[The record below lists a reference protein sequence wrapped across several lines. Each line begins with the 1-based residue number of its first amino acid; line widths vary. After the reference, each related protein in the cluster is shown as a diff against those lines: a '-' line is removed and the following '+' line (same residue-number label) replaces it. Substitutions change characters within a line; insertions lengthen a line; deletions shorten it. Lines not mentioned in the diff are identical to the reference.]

1 MKNSMR
7 LFLIGFLVVSVF
19 AIVGC
24 FGNLAKDQVSSEPP
38 IVMKIGHTQ
47 PMNHPRHQSL
57 LRFKALV
64 EAKTNHAVEVQIYP
78 AGQLG
83 SDEEQMEMV
92 KRGTLQATRG
102 NQLEAAAPEFLI
114 YSMPFLFKNI
124 ESAHKITRGTIGAK
138 IAKFAEKNNII
149 VLATG
154 DVGGLRDITN
164 NRKPI
169 VDPKDMQ
176 GLNMRTPPIE
186 STVKTMEAMG
196 AHSLPVP
203 YEELYMA
210 LKTGVVD
217 GQENPLVNITAL
229 KLDEVQKYLTIIDY
243 QYLPD
248 PFFVNLQWYNSLD
261 TGTQEII
268 KEASVEMMV
277 YSDDLVKTE
286 TNNSLVKLQKSMS
299 INTLT
304 GKQKEKFIEYVKPV
318 YAYYLSKGLFT
329 AQDLKEIKNAVQ

>member
-1 MKNSMR
+1 VKNSGR
-7 LFLIGFLVVSVF
+7 LFVIGILVVSVF
-19 AIVGC
+19 AIAGC
-24 FGNLAKDQVSSEPP
+24 FDNLEKSQVRSEHK

-64 EAKTNHAVEVQIYP
+64 EVKTNHGVEVQIYP

-92 KRGTLQATRG
+92 KIGTLQATRG

-114 YSMPFLFKNI
+114 YSMPFLFKDI
-124 ESAHKITRGTIGAK
+124 ESAHKITRGAVGEK
-138 IAKFAEKNNII
+138 IAKFAEKNNIV

-164 NRKPI
+164 NRKSI
-169 VDPKDMQ
+169 IDPKDIQ
-176 GLNMRTPPIE
+176 GLNIRTPPIE
-186 STVKTMEAMG
+186 STVKTLEAMG
-196 AHSLPVP
+196 AHPLSVP
-203 YEELYMA
+203 YEELYMS

-261 TGTQEII
+261 AATQEVI
-268 KEASVEMMV
+268 KEAAVEMMI
-277 YSDDLVKTE
+277 YSDDLVKKE
-286 TNNSLVKLQKSMS
+286 TNNSLVKLQKSMI

-304 GKQKEKFIEYVKPV
+304 GVQKEKFIECVQPV

-329 AQDLKEIKNAVQ
+329 EKDLKEIKNAVQ